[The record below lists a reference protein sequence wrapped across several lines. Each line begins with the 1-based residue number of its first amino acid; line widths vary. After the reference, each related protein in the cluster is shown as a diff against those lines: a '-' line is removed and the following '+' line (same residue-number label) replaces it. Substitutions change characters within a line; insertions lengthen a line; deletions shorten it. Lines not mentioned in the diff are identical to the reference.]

1 MRKIYFIL
9 MLPLIVPHLICYRF
23 SKNRW
28 KIDADVER
36 YEGVVKKMD
45 CKVLRLAYLLVFQ
58 KEFRNLFYYRLGRW
72 SILLRYLPK
81 LSTLYINVPGGKI
94 GEGLVIQHGFSTII
108 TAESIGKNCWINQQV
123 TIGYNDSKTYGY
135 GKPVIGDN
143 VRISA
148 GAKVVGPI
156 TIGHNS
162 TVGCNAVVSK
172 DLPENTVV
180 VPSAMRIIRENG
192 KRTSKTF

>member
-36 YEGVVKKMD
+36 YEGVVKKTD

-81 LSTLYINVPGGKI
+81 LSTLYINVPGGKKRL
-94 GEGLVIQHGFSTII
+94 EKDWSFNMDFPPLLRLKVS
-108 TAESIGKNCWINQQV
+108 
-123 TIGYNDSKTYGY
+123 
-135 GKPVIGDN
+135 
-143 VRISA
+143 VRIA
-148 GAKVVGPI
+148 GL
-156 TIGHNS
+156 TN
-162 TVGCNAVVSK
+162 
-172 DLPENTVV
+172 
-180 VPSAMRIIRENG
+180 R
-192 KRTSKTF
+192 

>member
-1 MRKIYFIL
+1 MRNIYFIL
-9 MLPLIVPHLICYRF
+9 MFPLTVPHLICYRF
-23 SKNRW
+23 AKNRR

-36 YEGVVKKMD
+36 HENVVKKTD
-45 CKVLRLAYLLVFQ
+45 LKLLQVAYLLIFQ
-58 KEFRNLFYYRLGRW
+58 KEFRNLFYYRIGR
-72 SILLRYLPK
+72 LNFFLRYLPR
-81 LSTLYINVPGGKI
+81 LSTLYINVPDGKI
-94 GEGLVIQHGFSTII
+94 GGGLVIQHGFSTII

-156 TIGHNS
+156 TIGNNS
-162 TVGCNAVVSK
+162 MVGCNAVVSK

-192 KRTSKTF
+192 RKTSKTF

>member
-1 MRKIYFIL
+1 MRNFYFIL
-9 MLPLIVPHLICYRF
+9 MLPLIAPHLICYRF
-23 SKNRW
+23 AKNRW
-28 KIDADVER
+28 KINADVER
-36 YEGVVKKMD
+36 HENLVKKTD
-45 CKVLRLAYLLVFQ
+45 YKILRLAYLLIFQ

-72 SILLRYLPK
+72 SIFLRYLPK
-81 LSTLYINVPGGKI
+81 LSTLYINVPNGKI

-148 GAKVVGPI
+148 GAKVIGPI
-156 TIGHNS
+156 RIGDNS
-162 TVGCNAVVSK
+162 TVGCNAVISK
-172 DLPENTVV
+172 SLPENTVI
-180 VPSAMRIIRENG
+180 VPSTMRIIRENG
-192 KRTSKTF
+192 IKTSKSF